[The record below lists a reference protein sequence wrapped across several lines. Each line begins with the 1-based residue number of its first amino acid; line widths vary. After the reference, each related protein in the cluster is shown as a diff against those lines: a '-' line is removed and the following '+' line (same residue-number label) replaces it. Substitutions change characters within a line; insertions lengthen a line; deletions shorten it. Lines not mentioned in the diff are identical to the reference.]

1 VTDGRTDGHNCYIY
15 IARQSLSVLTRDK
28 NRAAGFSNVAHRLYE
43 GKLVVIRIRVWIP
56 DQFSSQLRNTDFLDM
71 CYSIYFLF
79 LLVRLTGQTVVIS
92 NWLDSCRYWSI
103 IRQFSSAFRPST
115 AWEYILV
122 LTTEYVQIF
131 IRPPVQRW
139 CQMLTTWYVDR
150 RLTAGVVICC
160 KQIATLG
167 TCCSQSSS
175 VHADDAKVTGAVLV
189 ALSDP

>member
-1 VTDGRTDGHNCYIY
+1 
-15 IARQSLSVLTRDK
+15 VLTRDK

-71 CYSIYFLF
+71 CYSIYFLL

-103 IRQFSSAFRPST
+103 IRQFSSAFRPS

-160 KQIATLG
+160 KQIATFG